1 MLIDLKYLKKKYN
14 LKIKG
19 IIHVGA
25 HTGEEHKIYRQLG
38 IKKVVWIEAIDELA
52 EKLFDKFLKDKNN
65 QVICATIS
73 DKNGHSIF
81 RTTNNLASSSLLD
94 LGTHIKHHPHIHNID
109 KSVVEVITLDKL
121 IKQNSIKISDYN
133 MLNLDI
139 QGTELMALKGMT
151 KNLKHIK
158 YIYTEVNM
166 EEVYKG
172 CCLMKE
178 IDEYLTDFERVETK
192 ITKYCWGDALY
203 CRK

>member
-25 HTGEEHKIYRQLG
+25 HTGEEYSIYRELG
-38 IKKVVWIEAIDELA
+38 IKKIVWIEAIKELAYGLA
-52 EKLFDKFLKDKNN
+52 EKLEIDNN
-65 QVICATIS
+65 SIVIWATIS
-73 DKNGHSIF
+73 DKNGYYAFHI
-81 RTTNNLASSSLLD
+81 TNNLASSSLLK
-94 LGTHIKHHPHIHNID
+94 LGTHLKHHPHIHNSNSTI
-109 KSVVEVITLDKL
+109 VETYKLDS
-121 IKQNSIKISDYN
+121 IIEVSSIKINNYN

-139 QGTELMALKGMT
+139 QGTELMALKGMG

-158 YIYTEVNM
+158 YIYTEVNT

-178 IDEYLTDFERVETK
+178 IDEYLTDFKRVETK